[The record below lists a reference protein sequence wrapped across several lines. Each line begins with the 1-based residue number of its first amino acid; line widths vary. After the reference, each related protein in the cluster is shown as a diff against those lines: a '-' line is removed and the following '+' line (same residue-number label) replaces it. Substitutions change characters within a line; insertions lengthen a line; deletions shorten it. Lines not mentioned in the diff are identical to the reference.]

1 MINGCEIG
9 SPCGTISAQI
19 LRDEIVTT
27 VRGEDA
33 TKKKGDDS
41 VLIDV
46 TQLTSANDDIRQID
60 IGVTS
65 GADSSE
71 WDPIVIDEDK
81 NASECAGA
89 GSAKASTKGTP
100 AACGV
105 RPQ

>member
-9 SPCGTISAQI
+9 SPCRTISAQI
-19 LRDEIVTT
+19 LRDELVTT

-33 TKKKGDDS
+33 TKKKGDS

-81 NASECAGA
+81 NASQCAGS
-89 GSAKASTKGTP
+89 GSASASTDGAP